1 MALVKKLTSQQKQ
14 EIINKSPLTLP
25 DNPTQSGYSSSQIK
39 QKMSGMVTDT
49 EKSVLAAL
57 DTIVDNV
64 NNVVNIS
71 VGNVVIFP
79 ALPSDLTP
87 YEQMYILIKDSSNNI
102 VDSYFVE
109 NGVANKARFGA
120 VTNFVVSD
128 EEPNNQLIGDLWYDI
143 TG

>member
-1 MALVKKLTSQQKQ
+1 MPQVSKLTTAEKQ
-14 EIINKSPLTLP
+14 AIIEKSPLTMP
-25 DNPTQSGYSSSQIK
+25 TNPTKAGWSDAQVK
-39 QKMSGMVTDT
+39 QRLAKMVTD
-49 EKSVLAAL
+49 EQDSVLAAL
-57 DTIVDNV
+57 DKLVDNV
-64 NNVVNIS
+64 NDSIS
-71 VGNVVIFP
+71 TVVGNVVIFP

-87 YEQMYILIKDSSNNI
+87 YEQMFILIKDSNNNI

-128 EEPNNQLIGDLWYDI
+128 EEPTNQLIGDLWYDI